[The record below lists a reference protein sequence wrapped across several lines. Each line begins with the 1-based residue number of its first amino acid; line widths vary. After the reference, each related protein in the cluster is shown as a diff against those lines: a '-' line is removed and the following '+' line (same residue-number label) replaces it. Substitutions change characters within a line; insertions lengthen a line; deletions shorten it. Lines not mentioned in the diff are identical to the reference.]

1 MAAPA
6 EAETPEING
15 TLLSLV
21 LIFIPGILCYGIVAA
36 LGEKKD
42 RDNVTMFLQIF
53 MYGICSYLLL
63 AGAHWLRPGWFL
75 DISALAILNP
85 SEIEKSRIDPAV
97 IAEASGFGIVQ
108 GLIITLNLNRQ
119 FALKFLRKIGLT
131 GRFGDEDVWTLLLNS
146 TATDNYV
153 TIRHRD
159 NGLIYQ
165 GYVSGFSS
173 GGERRELLII
183 NVRVFSADAL
193 DDVGTVDEVGEIPFL
208 YLAFKEDDITLELG
222 RRPDKFQA
230 P

>member
-1 MAAPA
+1 MPAPT

-53 MYGICSYLLL
+53 MYGVCSYLFL
-63 AGAHWLRPGWFL
+63 AGAHWLWPTQFP
-75 DISALAILNP
+75 DISTFATLNP
-85 SEIEKSRIDPAV
+85 AEIEKSRIDPKV
-97 IAEASGFGIVQ
+97 IAVASGFGVVQ
-108 GLIITLNLNRQ
+108 GLIITFNLNRQ
-119 FALKFLRKIGLT
+119 FVLKLLQKIGFT

-146 TATDNYV
+146 TVTDNYV
-153 TIRHRD
+153 TIRHKEQ
-159 NGLIYQ
+159 GLIYQ

-173 GGERRELLII
+173 GGEQRELLII
-183 NVRVFSADAL
+183 NVRVFNAD
-193 DDVGTVDEVGEIPFL
+193 TVEEVGEIPFL

-222 RRPDKFQA
+222 RKPDKF
-230 P
+230 

>member
-1 MAAPA
+1 MASPA

-21 LIFIPGILCYGIVAA
+21 LIFIPGILCYGIIAA
-36 LGEKKD
+36 LAEKKD

-63 AGAHWLRPGWFL
+63 AALHWALPAWFL
-75 DISALAILNP
+75 DTSTLAILNP
-85 SEIEKSRIDPAV
+85 SEIEKTKINPLV
-97 IAEASGFGIVQ
+97 IAEASGIGVLQ
-108 GLIITLNLNRQ
+108 GLLITLNLRYQ
-119 FALKFLRKIGLT
+119 AVLKLLQRIGIT

-153 TIRHRD
+153 TVRHRD

-173 GGERRELLII
+173 GGEGRELLII
-183 NVRVFSADAL
+183 NVLVFNAD
-193 DDVGTVDEVGEIPFL
+193 TVERVGEIPFL
-208 YLAFKEDDITLELG
+208 YLSFKEDEITLELG
-222 RRPDKFQA
+222 RPPPKN
-230 P
+230 PII

>member
-6 EAETPEING
+6 EAEAPEINS

-21 LIFIPGILCYGIVAA
+21 LIFIPGILCYGMVAA

-53 MYGICSYLLL
+53 MYGVCSYILL
-63 AGAHWLRPGWFL
+63 AAAHWLRPSWFV

-85 SEIEKSRIDPAV
+85 SEIEKTRIDPAV
-97 IAEASGFGIVQ
+97 IAEASAFGIVQ
-108 GLIITLNLNRQ
+108 GLVVTLNLNYQ
-119 FALKFLRKIGLT
+119 ILLKALRKIRVT

-153 TIRHRD
+153 TIRHREND
-159 NGLIYQ
+159 LIYQ

-173 GGERRELLII
+173 GGERRELLVI
-183 NVRVFSADAL
+183 NVRVFSAEATDGSGS
-193 DDVGTVDEVGEIPFL
+193 VEEVGGIPFL

-222 RRPDKFQA
+222 RPPSKSSL
-230 P
+230 

>member
-1 MAAPA
+1 MPSPA
-6 EAETPEING
+6 ESEAPEING

-42 RDNVTMFLQIF
+42 RDNVTIFLQIF
-53 MYGICSYLLL
+53 MYGVCSYLLV
-63 AGAHWLRPGWFL
+63 AGAHWLRPGWFP
-75 DISALAILNP
+75 DITTLAILNP
-85 SEIEKSRIDPAV
+85 AEIEKSKIDPAV
-97 IAEASGFGIVQ
+97 IAVASGFGVAQ
-108 GLIITLNLNRQ
+108 GVLVTLNLNRQ
-119 FALKFLRKIGLT
+119 FLLKLLRRIGLT

-183 NVRVFSADAL
+183 NVIVFDAD
-193 DDVGTVDEVGEIPFL
+193 TVEEVGEIPFL
-208 YLAFKEDDITLELG
+208 YLAFKEDEITLELG
-222 RRPDKFQA
+222 RQEADS
-230 P
+230 

>member
-6 EAETPEING
+6 EAEAPEINS

-21 LIFIPGILCYGIVAA
+21 LIFIPGILCYGMVAA

-42 RDNVTMFLQIF
+42 RYI
-53 MYGICSYLLL
+53 LL
-63 AGAHWLRPGWFL
+63 AAAHWLRPSWFV

-85 SEIEKSRIDPAV
+85 SEIEKTRIDPAV
-97 IAEASGFGIVQ
+97 IAEASAFGIVQ
-108 GLIITLNLNRQ
+108 GLVVTLNLNYQ
-119 FALKFLRKIGLT
+119 ILLKALRKIRVT

-153 TIRHRD
+153 TIRHREND
-159 NGLIYQ
+159 LIYQ

-173 GGERRELLII
+173 GGERRELLVI
-183 NVRVFSADAL
+183 NVRVFSAEATDGSGS
-193 DDVGTVDEVGEIPFL
+193 VEEVGGIPFL

-222 RRPDKFQA
+222 RPPSKSSL
-230 P
+230 

>member
-1 MAAPA
+1 VPAPA
-6 EAETPEING
+6 EAEAPEINS

-42 RDNVTMFLQIF
+42 RDNVTKFLQIF
-53 MYGICSYLLL
+53 MYGVCSYLLV
-63 AGAHWLRPGWFL
+63 AGAHWLRPGWFP
-75 DISALAILNP
+75 DIGTLAILNP
-85 SEIEKSRIDPAV
+85 AEIEKSKIDPGVVAV
-97 IAEASGFGIVQ
+97 ASGFGVVQ
-108 GLIITLNLNRQ
+108 GVLITLNLNRQ
-119 FALKFLRKIGLT
+119 FVLTLLRKIGLT

-183 NVRVFSADAL
+183 NVRVFDSD
-193 DDVGTVDEVGEIPFL
+193 TIDEVGEIPFL
-208 YLAFKEDDITLELG
+208 YLAFKEDEITLEFG
-222 RRPDKFQA
+222 RPEADSQA